1 MACEP
6 TGKVGLT
13 RKINLGIGS
22 YDEWKFACDD
32 AQNQFPKGSVKKL
45 RCRSAETP

>member
-22 YDEWKFACDD
+22 YDEWKFC
-32 AQNQFPKGSVKKL
+32 L
-45 RCRSAETP
+45 